1 LYFRNI
7 FKMELKSHKG
17 KQNRGFVA
25 AGDEVGYSS
34 LNQEELL
41 ELLKSPK
48 PLERTISARYLG
60 KSNQYQFVE
69 HLIIALDAEQKLYPK
84 IEICNSLAKF
94 GAYSISL
101 LVLRLGAIGKN
112 QHLTVPSEPF
122 RKNSYPLPR
131 DIAARTLI
139 RIGEIALPQLFE
151 VLNGDERSKISE
163 AIDAIGFICF
173 KNPHPEY
180 LGELKTCYRKHFKS
194 ELIRWKLIRAMSSF
208 PSSYPFLQDRFA
220 DETQPVI
227 RQEIKRSL
235 DKHKKTL
242 NIYKSTNYGYND
254 QGSNRKRF
262 RGNCRNV

>member
-1 LYFRNI
+1 MNTQNN
-7 FKMELKSHKG
+7 

-34 LNQEELL
+34 LNQEDLL

-48 PLERTISARYLG
+48 PMERTLAARNLG
-60 KSNQYQFVE
+60 KNIDYQIVE
-69 HLIIALDAEQKLYPK
+69 NLLVALDSEQKLYSK
-84 IEICNSLAKF
+84 IEICNSLAMF
-94 GAYSISL
+94 GVHSL
-101 LVLRLGAIGKN
+101 AGLVLRLGTIGKN
-112 QHLTVPSEPF
+112 QHLTVPEEPF
-122 RKNSYPLPR
+122 RKSSYPLPR

-151 VLNGDERSKISE
+151 VLLGDEQPKISE

-173 KNPHPEY
+173 KNPNPKY
-180 LGELKTCYRKHFKS
+180 LGELKTCYRKHFNS
-194 ELIRWKLIRAMSSF
+194 ELIRWKLFRAMSSF

-220 DETQPVI
+220 DETQPAI

-235 DKHKKTL
+235 DKHQKTL
-242 NIYKSTNYGYND
+242 NINKSTNYGYND

-262 RGNCRNV
+262 RGYCRNV

>member
-1 LYFRNI
+1 MYTQIN
-7 FKMELKSHKG
+7 

-34 LNQEELL
+34 LNQEDLL

-48 PLERTISARYLG
+48 PMERTIAARYLG
-60 KSNQYQFVE
+60 KGNEY
-69 HLIIALDAEQKLYPK
+69 HIIENLLAALDAEQKLYPK

-94 GAYSISL
+94 GAHSVAG
-101 LVLRLGAIGKN
+101 LVLRLGTIGKN
-112 QHLTVPSEPF
+112 QHLTVPGESF
-122 RKNSYPLPR
+122 KKNSYPLPR

-139 RIGEIALPQLFE
+139 RIGETALPQLFK
-151 VLNGDERSKISE
+151 VLNGDEQPKISE

-180 LGELKTCYRKHFKS
+180 LGELKTCYRKHSNS

-208 PSSYPFLQDRFA
+208 PDSYQFLQDRFA

-227 RQEIKRSL
+227 KQEIKRSL
-235 DKHKKTL
+235 DKHQKTL
-242 NIYKSTNYGYND
+242 NIYISTNYGYNN

-262 RGNCRNV
+262 RGYCRNV